1 MRWESL
7 SMRERAKL
15 MNTYLRSGVTR
26 LSDMRDHYNK
36 FTDGGEVDNI
46 QSTPAQ
52 DFIASWL
59 SNRQEQFKEN
69 FRNSGSTMV
78 PYSVLPKSW
87 SNKAAFK
94 EYQNQLKNLRTV
106 KQYDV
111 LGNTK
116 FPHVPESEFEA
127 IKRLSNH
134 TGGAYNP
141 SSHSISYISPY
152 AGTDVHELTH
162 SLNADPQINTIRYG
176 FEGDKLQE
184 GKQYNSYK
192 DSADEIYAR
201 LMQFRY
207 LNKLDPKKKY
217 TVEDIKKW
225 REKYDDTDI
234 INRYSDEYLLHLL
247 NNVASTKSSLEKDGR
262 KLAAYGGP
270 LRNEYDNP
278 DQYYDYKTAEEVGNM
293 YDPGTQHWA
302 SRDPRT
308 GMILKN
314 PKHPTFGMAIREDMA
329 SGYSPYIDSSTG
341 RYFTLS
347 PEEYATSP
355 YKPTLRRVNSFN
367 DGGKLSST
375 WDSNYIRKN
384 RGNLD
389 YLYNQH
395 RRSGLTHNQAIALMS
410 NYIVESGAD
419 PHMQQ
424 IGGGSGEGLIQFT
437 DPSRKASLKEFQP
450 IHDFDGVL
458 DPELQRQA
466 RYITTNVA
474 GLKRGEW
481 RHGGK
486 SNGFDTA
493 REAKESFF
501 NNSKSLTDLVEIISE
516 NYVRPGKPHL
526 DRRKEVATYLNKEY
540 YDNPISKIF
549 RNY

>member
-1 MRWESL
+1 MKWEEL
-7 SMRERAKL
+7 SMLDRSNL
-15 MNTYLRSGVTR
+15 MKAYLQNGVVR

-36 FTDGGEVDNI
+36 FADGGEVDNI
-46 QSTPAQ
+46 QSTPAK
-52 DFIASWL
+52 DFVASWL

-94 EYQNQLKNLRTV
+94 EYQKQLKNLRTV

-192 DSADEIYAR
+192 DSADEIYSR

-278 DQYYDYKTAEEVGNM
+278 E
-293 YDPGTQHWA
+293 
-302 SRDPRT
+302 
-308 GMILKN
+308 
-314 PKHPTFGMAIREDMA
+314 
-329 SGYSPYIDSSTG
+329 
-341 RYFTLS
+341 S
-347 PEEYATSP
+347 PEEYATFP
-355 YKPTLRRVNSFN
+355 YKPTLRRVNSFDN
-367 DGGKLSST
+367 GGKLSST

>member
-1 MRWESL
+1 MKWEEL
-7 SMRERAKL
+7 SMSDRSNL
-15 MNTYLRSGVTR
+15 MKTYLQNGVIR

-36 FTDGGEVDNI
+36 FV
-46 QSTPAQ
+46 S
-52 DFIASWL
+52 
-59 SNRQEQFKEN
+59 
-69 FRNSGSTMV
+69 
-78 PYSVLPKSW
+78 
-87 SNKAAFK
+87 
-94 EYQNQLKNLRTV
+94 
-106 KQYDV
+106 
-111 LGNTK
+111 
-116 FPHVPESEFEA
+116 
-127 IKRLSNH
+127 
-134 TGGAYNP
+134 
-141 SSHSISYISPY
+141 
-152 AGTDVHELTH
+152 
-162 SLNADPQINTIRYG
+162 
-176 FEGDKLQE
+176 
-184 GKQYNSYK
+184 
-192 DSADEIYAR
+192 
-201 LMQFRY
+201 
-207 LNKLDPKKKY
+207 
-217 TVEDIKKW
+217 
-225 REKYDDTDI
+225 
-234 INRYSDEYLLHLL
+234 
-247 NNVASTKSSLEKDGR
+247 
-262 KLAAYGGP
+262 GGP

-278 DQYYDYKTAEEVGNM
+278 E
-293 YDPGTQHWA
+293 
-302 SRDPRT
+302 
-308 GMILKN
+308 
-314 PKHPTFGMAIREDMA
+314 
-329 SGYSPYIDSSTG
+329 
-341 RYFTLS
+341 S
-347 PEEYATSP
+347 PEEYATFP
-355 YKPTLRRVNSFN
+355 YKPTLRRVNSFD

-474 GLKRGEW
+474 GLKQGEW